1 MDFGPWTLALR
12 LKGMVHVKIC
22 GITDLASASVA
33 VEAGANALGF
43 NFWRPGRRYV
53 PPEQAAE
60 IIAALPPQI
69 WPQIWRVGVFVDE
82 EPARVLE
89 IAQKVGLSAVQL
101 HGSESPEYLEALQD
115 YLKVKAFRVDHSF
128 APELLA
134 RYRADAFLLDGSGN
148 SPGGT
153 GTAFDW
159 QRALAAK
166 QFGRIVLAGGLTP
179 ENVGEAV
186 RQVDPWGVDV
196 ASGVER
202 EPGKKDP
209 HRVREFIRAVR
220 EEEKAQ
226 VGQAS

>member
-1 MDFGPWTLALR
+1 MDLR
-12 LKGMVHVKIC
+12 LEGMVQVKIC
-22 GITDLASASVA
+22 GITDLPSARVA

-53 PPEQAAE
+53 LPERAAE

-69 WPQIWRVGVFVDE
+69 WPQIWKVGVFVDE
-82 EPARVLE
+82 EPTRVVE
-89 IAQKVGLSAVQL
+89 IARQAGLSALQL
-101 HGSESPEYLEALQD
+101 HGTEGPEYLEALGS
-115 YLKVKAFRVDHSF
+115 YSKVKAFRVDQSF

-134 RYRADAFLLDGSGN
+134 RYRADAFLLDGAGN

-159 QRALAAK
+159 QRAVAAK
-166 QFGRIVLAGGLTP
+166 QFGRIILAGGLTP

-186 RQVDPWGVDV
+186 RQVAPWGVDV
-196 ASGVER
+196 ASGVEQ

-209 HRVREFIRAVR
+209 QRVREFIRAVR
-220 EEEKAQ
+220 EAEKAQ
-226 VGQAS
+226 MGQAS